1 MADAQRSC
9 WIEEH
14 DGQVTLHLG
23 GAWRLGALR
32 ELSQQLVGPGGLLQA
47 LPAQRVPSAIDGTAL
62 QDIDTAA
69 ALLLLDSLA
78 AAGSDPATLAL
89 RHFDPRHGRVFEVV
103 RGRFAETAVQAPRHK
118 LTPIARVGQ
127 ISAGV
132 GTLLLGHVEFL
143 GRTLVEL
150 SRVLLRPHTLRVH
163 ELFAQLSQVGVNAI
177 PVVALVTFLIGVVMA
192 YMLGLQAE
200 KYGANIFVVDGVA
213 LGITREFSP
222 LIVATIMA
230 GRSGAAFTAQLGTMK
245 LTEEID
251 AIRTLGLSAPQVL
264 VVPRVLALVLTLPLL
279 VFVGNVAGL
288 AGAMVMSN
296 LTLDIT
302 PQTFMERLHVALAPR
317 HYVIGLGK
325 SPVFA
330 LFIAIIGCRM
340 GLSVSRD
347 TRSIGINT
355 TSTVVQGI
363 VAVILLDAMFAV
375 IFQELDL

>member
-14 DGQVTLHLG
+14 DGQVVLHLG
-23 GAWRLGALR
+23 GVWRLASLR
-32 ELSQQLVGPGGLLQA
+32 ELSGQLGGVLQGTVA
-47 LPAQRVPSAIDGTAL
+47 RAVPRAIDGSAL

-69 ALLLLDSLA
+69 ALLLLDTLA
-78 AAGSDPATLAL
+78 AAGGDAAVLAL
-89 RHFDPRHGRVFEVV
+89 HHFDPRHGRVFEVV
-103 RGRFAETAVQAPRHK
+103 RGRFAETAVAAPRHA
-118 LTPIARVGQ
+118 L
-127 ISAGV
+127 SALAGIGKTTAEL

-143 GRTLVEL
+143 GRTLAEL
-150 SRVLLRPHTLRVH
+150 ARVLLRPHTLRVH
-163 ELFAQLSQVGVNAI
+163 ELFAQLGQVGVNAV

-279 VFVGNVAGL
+279 VFVGNVAAL

-302 PQTFMERLHVALAPR
+302 PQTFIERLHVALAPR
-317 HYVIGLGK
+317 HYVIGLAK
-325 SPVFA
+325 APVFA
-330 LFIAIIGCRM
+330 LFIAVIGCRM

>member
-1 MADAQRSC
+1 M
-9 WIEEH
+9 
-14 DGQVTLHLG
+14 
-23 GAWRLGALR
+23 
-32 ELSQQLVGPGGLLQA
+32 
-47 LPAQRVPSAIDGTAL
+47 
-62 QDIDTAA
+62 
-69 ALLLLDSLA
+69 
-78 AAGSDPATLAL
+78 
-89 RHFDPRHGRVFEVV
+89 
-103 RGRFAETAVQAPRHK
+103 
-118 LTPIARVGQ
+118 
-127 ISAGV
+127 
-132 GTLLLGHVEFL
+132 EFF

-163 ELFAQLSQVGVNAI
+163 ELFAQLGQVGVNAI

-317 HYVIGLGK
+317 HYVIGLAK
-325 SPVFA
+325 APVFA
-330 LFIAIIGCRM
+330 LFIAVIGCRM
-340 GLSVSRD
+340 GMSVSRD